1 MTSTSIKALIERLNG
16 FVASALEG
24 AAALAAAR
32 THHEVD
38 VEHLVLK
45 CLEHGQGDLDA
56 MLPRLGVDLDTFWQA
71 LVDDLSG
78 RPAASQARPRFS
90 ARLVNFLESAWS
102 TSSLSFGESR
112 IRSAALLDVLIQWA
126 PRQPGSAYDLLAEI
140 PPDACRQAIP
150 WLAGVSVEGEDV
162 APGEPVQAGQSTAP
176 APLSGG
182 TGALDRYTEDLTARA
197 RAGELDPVL
206 GRHGEIR
213 AVVDILTRRRKNNP
227 ILVGDPGVGKTAVV
241 EGLALRIAAGDAP
254 EMLRNVRLCVL
265 DLGLLKAGASMKGE
279 FEKRLKQVIDEVKNA
294 VQPVVLFIDEAHT
307 LIGAGGDAGV
317 GDAANLLKPALARG
331 ELRTIAATTWSEYKQ
346 YFESDAA
353 LERRFQVVKVDEPDE
368 QRAIVMLG
376 GIKETFA
383 RHHQVH
389 VTDEAV
395 EAAVRLSMRYIN
407 GRQLPD
413 KAVDLL
419 DTAAGRV
426 RMAQAVTPRSVEG
439 EREHLAYIERRLAQL
454 DADRGEGAPV
464 NEKTIER
471 LQHEA
476 EETRERLQA
485 AEQQWQREQALLARI
500 RDPEVDARHSR
511 EELLRVQGNDPMTYP
526 EVNAAAVAAVVAEW
540 TGVPVGRMLKD
551 DAAVLADLEDR
562 LGERVV
568 SQPEALALI
577 ASGLRTARAGLRAPH
592 APLGVFLLAGPS
604 GVGKTETAHAV
615 ADLLFGGER
624 FLTVI
629 NMSEY
634 QESHT
639 VSQLKG
645 SPPGYVGYGKGGVL
659 TEAVRQR
666 PYSVVL
672 LDEIEK
678 AHPDV
683 MELFFQVFD
692 KGIMR
697 DGEGREVSFRN
708 TVIFMTTNLGA
719 EQISALCEPEEN
731 PVSDDEVEAMTPPEA
746 PLRPSPGVLLEA
758 IRPALTRRLSPALVG
773 RLEVVPFYPLDE
785 TALRD
790 VVALKLDALAQ
801 RLAEQHDIALHCQ
814 PEVLSLLGAQC
825 RRSDTGA
832 RAVSS
837 LIERRLLP
845 GIARELLQRMT
856 EDRMPEALSLE
867 LDEQGGL
874 ACDFV
879 EKAVVGEMPE
889 PRLAQA

>member
-1 MTSTSIKALIERLNG
+1 
-16 FVASALEG
+16 
-24 AAALAAAR
+24 
-32 THHEVD
+32 
-38 VEHLVLK
+38 
-45 CLEHGQGDLDA
+45 
-56 MLPRLGVDLDTFWQA
+56 
-71 LVDDLSG
+71 
-78 RPAASQARPRFS
+78 
-90 ARLVNFLESAWS
+90 
-102 TSSLSFGESR
+102 
-112 IRSAALLDVLIQWA
+112 
-126 PRQPGSAYDLLAEI
+126 
-140 PPDACRQAIP
+140 
-150 WLAGVSVEGEDV
+150 
-162 APGEPVQAGQSTAP
+162 
-176 APLSGG
+176 
-182 TGALDRYTEDLTARA
+182 
-197 RAGELDPVL
+197 
-206 GRHGEIR
+206 
-213 AVVDILTRRRKNNP
+213 
-227 ILVGDPGVGKTAVV
+227 
-241 EGLALRIAAGDAP
+241 
-254 EMLRNVRLCVL
+254 
-265 DLGLLKAGASMKGE
+265 
-279 FEKRLKQVIDEVKNA
+279 
-294 VQPVVLFIDEAHT
+294 
-307 LIGAGGDAGV
+307 
-317 GDAANLLKPALARG
+317 
-331 ELRTIAATTWSEYKQ
+331 
-346 YFESDAA
+346 
-353 LERRFQVVKVDEPDE
+353 
-368 QRAIVMLG
+368 MLG
-376 GIKETFA
+376 GIKDAFA
-383 RHHQVH
+383 RHHRVH

-407 GRQLPD
+407 GRRLPD

-454 DADRGEGAPV
+454 EADRTEGAPLSH
-464 NEKTIER
+464 KTVER
-471 LQHEA
+471 LQAEA
-476 EETRERLQA
+476 GETRARLEA
-485 AEQQWQREQALLARI
+485 AEQQWQREQELLARI
-500 RDPEVDARHSR
+500 RESDTDARASR
-511 EELLRVQGNDPMTYP
+511 EALVRLQGDDPMTYP

-540 TGVPVGRMLKD
+540 TGVPVGRMMKD
-551 DAAVLADLEDR
+551 DAAVLADLEER

-568 SQPEALALI
+568 SQPEALGII

-615 ADLLFGGER
+615 ADLLFGGDR

-672 LDEIEK
+672 LDEVEK

-719 EQISALCEPEEN
+719 EQIMALCEPPAEG
-731 PVSDDEVEAMTPPEA
+731 DADEAEA
-746 PLRPSPGVLLEA
+746 PSRPTASAVLEA

-773 RLEVVPFYPLDE
+773 RLEVVPFYPLDDK
-785 TALRD
+785 ALRD

-814 PEVLSLLGAQC
+814 PEVLALLGAQC

-856 EDRMPEALSLE
+856 EDRLPEALSLE
-867 LDEQGGL
+867 LDEHGGL

-879 EKAVVGEMPE
+879 DPAPDEGVAQ
-889 PRLAQA
+889 PRAAQA

>member
-1 MTSTSIKALIERLNG
+1 MTTSHMKALIERLNG
-16 FVASALEG
+16 FVAEALEG

-38 VEHLVLK
+38 VEHLILK
-45 CLEHGQGDLDA
+45 CLEKGHGDLDQ
-56 MLPRLGVDLDTFWQA
+56 MLPRLGVDVDAFWQA
-71 LVDDLSG
+71 LMDDLSG
-78 RPAASQARPRFS
+78 RPAASQARPRLS
-90 ARLVNFLESAWS
+90 ARLAGLLETAWASA
-102 TSSLSFGESR
+102 SLTFGESR

-126 PRQPGSAYDLLAEI
+126 PQLPGTAFERLADI
-140 PPDACRQAIP
+140 PSDACRQALP
-150 WLAGVSVEGEDV
+150 WLASVSVEGDEAV
-162 APGEPVQAGQSTAP
+162 PESPPVRGASAP
-176 APLSGG
+176 AGSRAESGG
-182 TGALDRYTEDLTARA
+182 ALERYTEDLTARA

-213 AVVDILTRRRKNNP
+213 SVVDILTRRRKNNP

-241 EGLALRIAAGDAP
+241 EGLALRIARGDVP
-254 EMLRNVRLCVL
+254 EMLRDVRLCVL

-294 VQPVVLFIDEAHT
+294 VEPVVLFIDEAHT
-307 LIGAGGDAGV
+307 LIGAGGEAGV

-346 YFESDAA
+346 YFESDSA

-376 GIKETFA
+376 GIKDAFA
-383 RHHQVH
+383 RHHRVH

-407 GRQLPD
+407 GRRLPD

-454 DADRGEGAPV
+454 EADRTEGAPLSH
-464 NEKTIER
+464 KTVER
-471 LQHEA
+471 LQAEA
-476 EETRERLQA
+476 GETRARLEA
-485 AEQQWQREQALLARI
+485 AEQQWQREQELLARI
-500 RDPEVDARHSR
+500 RESDTDARASR
-511 EELLRVQGNDPMTYP
+511 EALVRLQGDDPMTYP

-540 TGVPVGRMLKD
+540 TGVPVGRMMKD
-551 DAAVLADLEDR
+551 DAAVLADLEER

-568 SQPEALALI
+568 SQPEALGII

-615 ADLLFGGER
+615 ADLLFGGDR

-672 LDEIEK
+672 LDEVEK

-719 EQISALCEPEEN
+719 EQIMALCEPPAEG
-731 PVSDDEVEAMTPPEA
+731 DADEAEA
-746 PLRPSPGVLLEA
+746 PSRPTASAVLEA

-773 RLEVVPFYPLDE
+773 RLEVVPFYPLDDK
-785 TALRD
+785 ALRD

-814 PEVLSLLGAQC
+814 PEVLALLGAQC

-856 EDRMPEALSLE
+856 EDRLPEALSLE
-867 LDEQGGL
+867 LDEHGGL

-879 EKAVVGEMPE
+879 DPAPDEGVAQ
-889 PRLAQA
+889 PRAAQA

>member
-1 MTSTSIKALIERLNG
+1 MTTSHMKALIERLNG
-16 FVASALEG
+16 FVAEALEG

-38 VEHLVLK
+38 VEHLILK
-45 CLEHGQGDLDA
+45 CLERGHGDLDQ
-56 MLPRLGVDLDTFWQA
+56 MLPRLGVDVDAFWQA
-71 LVDDLSG
+71 LIDDLAT
-78 RPAASQARPRFS
+78 RPAASQSRPRLS
-90 ARLVNFLESAWS
+90 ARLANLLETAWVGA
-102 TSSLSFGESR
+102 SLSFGESR
-112 IRSAALLDVLIQWA
+112 IRSAALLDVLVQWA
-126 PRQPGSAYDLLAEI
+126 PSLRGTAFERLAEI
-140 PPDACRQAIP
+140 PADACRQSLP
-150 WLAGVSVEGEDV
+150 WLASVSVEGEE
-162 APGEPVQAGQSTAP
+162 AAP
-176 APLSGG
+176 AEPASRSAPTTSAAAAPEA
-182 TGALDRYTEDLTARA
+182 TGALARYTEDLTARA

-213 AVVDILTRRRKNNP
+213 SVIDILTRRRKNNP

-241 EGLALRIAAGDAP
+241 EGLALRIAEGDVP

-279 FEKRLKQVIDEVKNA
+279 FEKRLKQVIDEVKHA
-294 VQPVVLFIDEAHT
+294 AEPVVLFIDEAHT

-346 YFESDAA
+346 YFESDSA
-353 LERRFQVVKVDEPDE
+353 LERRFQLVKVDEPDE
-368 QRAIVMLG
+368 QQAIVMLG
-376 GIKETFA
+376 GIKDTYA
-383 RHHQVH
+383 RHHGVH

-426 RMAQAVTPRSVEG
+426 CMAQAVTPRTVEA

-454 DADRGEGAPV
+454 EADRTEGASV
-464 NEKTIER
+464 NEKTVER
-471 LQHEA
+471 LRAEL
-476 EETRERLQA
+476 EETRERLEA
-485 AEQQWQREQALLARI
+485 ARGQWNREQTVLERI
-500 RDPEVDARHSR
+500 RGAKEAADASRGR
-511 EELLRVQGNDPMTYP
+511 EELARVQGDDPMTYP

-551 DAAVLADLEDR
+551 DAAVLADLEER

-568 SQPEALALI
+568 SQPEALGII

-672 LDEIEK
+672 LDEVEK

-697 DGEGREVSFRN
+697 DGEGREISFRN

-719 EQISALCEPEEN
+719 EQIMALCEPPAEG
-731 PVSDDEVEAMTPPEA
+731 DADEAEA
-746 PLRPSPGVLLEA
+746 PPRPTASAVLEA

-773 RLEVVPFYPLDE
+773 RLEVVPYYPLDDA
-785 TALRD
+785 ALSD

-814 PEVLSLLGAQC
+814 PDVLALLGSQC

-856 EDRMPEALSLE
+856 EDRLPEALCLE
-867 LDEQGGL
+867 LDEHGGL

-879 EKAVVGEMPE
+879 EAAPAGEETPE
-889 PRLAQA
+889 PRIARA